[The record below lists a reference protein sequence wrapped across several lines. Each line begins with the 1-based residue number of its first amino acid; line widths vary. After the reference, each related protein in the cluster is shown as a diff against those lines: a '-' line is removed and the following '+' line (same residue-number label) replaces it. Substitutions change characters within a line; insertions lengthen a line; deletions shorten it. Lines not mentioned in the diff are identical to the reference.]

1 MVFVYLAN
9 LKVNTVVLEKSV
21 PSNVA
26 WQSGRLNETERMQY
40 VLCARGYNIESR
52 GRWWLTGFIPKD
64 NNRMH
69 R

>member
-26 WQSGRLNETERMQY
+26 WQSGRLNENERMQY